1 MGNQTN
7 NQKVTKF
14 TMKTFFAAT
23 LAASAVAGD
32 AAIRARWAAQRDI
45 ASMARDL
52 EDCFPTGQLGNSVW
66 RPTTIVKPGRVWA
79 EAGQG
84 PASRVDCDG
93 KEVGE
98 SRLVF
103 PTYKKGATTRTA
115 GYSYD
120 RTLLETRQPARCS
133 YVMPCHTTDAPMDMD
148 ADTSSHLT
156 DAEERPLM
164 PVDTVSARSART
176 TQEVWPTQTA
186 TTPAIPHTTRRSTSH
201 RPTLL
206 TEELT
211 SQHQSTHTMLMLPLM
226 FQEPSGTSLEP
237 SQPASPPSHLS
248 SREDQL
254 PQLQSTT

>member
-32 AAIRARWAAQRDI
+32 EAIRARWAAQRDI

-66 RPTTIVKPGRVWA
+66 RPTTIVKPGRMWA

-120 RTLLETRQPARCS
+120 RTLLETRQPDALKD
-133 YVMPCHTTDAPMDMD
+133 MPCHTTDANTDMD
-148 ADTSSHLT
+148 VDTSSHLT

-164 PVDTVSARSART
+164 PVDTVSARNART
-176 TQEVWPTQTA
+176 TQEVWPTQSA
-186 TTPAIPHTTRRSTSH
+186 TTPATPLTMRRSTSH
-201 RPTLL
+201 RPPLPTR
-206 TEELT
+206 ELT
-211 SQHQSTHTMLMLPLM
+211 SQPQSTLTMLMPPSM